1 MEMPSN
7 LFRLIAGAVLALLVA
22 GGVTYYLTRPVRIG
36 DILSHPDRYQ
46 GRTVS
51 VRGVVTGSYAMMG
64 VAVYRL
70 RDDSGEILVVSDQGA
85 PRDGTQ
91 KTVRGEVVQVF
102 KGMGMEV
109 IALFEGTTPRSVSFS
124 LSPAL

>member
-1 MEMPSN
+1 MPSK

-51 VRGVVTGSYAMMG
+51 VRGVVKGSYAMMG

-102 KGMGMEV
+102 KGMGIEV

>member
-1 MEMPSN
+1 MPSK
-7 LFRLIAGAVLALLVA
+7 LVRLIAGAVLALLIA

-70 RDDSGEILVVSDQGA
+70 RDESGEILVVSDQGA

-102 KGMGMEV
+102 KGIGIEV

>member
-1 MEMPSN
+1 MPSN

>member
-1 MEMPSN
+1 MPSK
-7 LFRLIAGAVLALLVA
+7 LFRLIAGVVLALLVA

-70 RDDSGEILVVSDQGA
+70 RDESGEILVVSDQGA

>member
-1 MEMPSN
+1 MPSK
-7 LFRLIAGAVLALLVA
+7 LFRLIAGVVLALLVA